1 MFWIGLAILFFILV
15 VVVIIILMIVD
26 SYDGEMLGASVLLF
40 VIFLIPVIGVSYSG
54 STDYPTL
61 QAKYKSILL
70 MRERINDVRN
80 SYYKSEARN
89 AIVAG
94 SIENIKQST
103 TLSEAIRSLT
113 EKETEY
119 IAERERVIFAK
130 NSWIYKIF
138 LDGLFISDKVNTLP
152 ELKVISYDWK

>member
-1 MFWIGLAILFFILV
+1 MLWIGLAILFFILMV
-15 VVVIIILMIVD
+15 VTIILMIVNF
-26 SYDGEMLGASVLLF
+26 YDGEILGASVFLF
-40 VIFLIPVIGVSYSG
+40 VIFLIPAIITAYSG

-61 QAKYKSILL
+61 QAKYKSVLL

-80 SYYKSEARN
+80 SYYKSEAKN

-94 SIENIKQST
+94 NIENIKQST
-103 TLSEAIRSLT
+103 ILSDAVRSLT